1 MLYCFCTAPV
11 QVSSVQS
18 SLETAFQHA
27 ERHKRL
33 FEPHQRMALEDAE
46 LDIPGLAEA
55 FKAKEAEAAAA
66 AADASGGGS
75 GELPHPHVVNDG
87 GDGAP
92 REGEEEEEEEAAGPA
107 PVTLSTFRH
116 LLDTLSEQRVA
127 MEALPAHSDVHV
139 IRVDLVELKVGGW
152 GGEQRFGCLAAR

>member
-1 MLYCFCTAPV
+1 
-11 QVSSVQS
+11 
-18 SLETAFQHA
+18 
-27 ERHKRL
+27 
-33 FEPHQRMALEDAE
+33 MALEDAE